1 MIFSIKC
8 TDNLATAASA
18 HKIHATVIDL
28 RLRARVKLG
37 LTAAL
42 LALSA
47 CDSRQAQALRALKSA
62 GIAAEAE
69 TLRQSIATLDHQTS
83 ALLLESGVCG
93 NSADTTGEHPLAQA
107 VKNDDAESLMM
118 LLNSG
123 ADPSAKSGEHGN
135 ILGIAAASGRID
147 LLDILLAAGADPNGA
162 MPDGEAVLIWAVRHA
177 HGDLIASIL
186 RCDLNPN
193 LKDLQGNPLLHV
205 AMSTGKRALVESLL
219 EIGADPT
226 ANDINGNT
234 VIHHAIDQKWHDMIP
249 RFVAKGVNPNA
260 RNRVGTSP
268 LSKALSLSD
277 VSLFKSLLEIGAD
290 PLLVSSDALGP
301 SVFELAF
308 DHTDGRFFEQLIDHV
323 RTPPGG
329 WEMWLGKTFE
339 QNDIGK
345 ARLLFSHGI
354 IFGKTF
360 DRAKLVESAARK
372 GMLDFAKL
380 FLDYGLPVGRAL
392 EDACRRGDHQTASL
406 LLASGASAN
415 ITRAPWI
422 HSPFSTALRSGHDQ
436 LASQLL
442 QHGADFDA
450 IMPEG
455 QRALHVAI
463 ARGCHRTVSTMIE
476 RGADPN
482 APFAL
487 PVSKEFLNLV
497 REGAMRWV
505 LLNDTGATPLMMAID
520 SGNIDTAKCLI
531 EAGANMNV
539 RTRRAWYW
547 PLTFASRRNDVAM
560 MRLVLGKDP
569 HREERHVE
577 IRLKEQ
583 IARVYDAMGTEIFST
598 KVSTGRKGYC
608 TPTGEF
614 VITNK
619 HRSWTS
625 TIYHSSMPFFQRLSS
640 SDFGL
645 HQGHLPGYPA
655 SHGCIRLPAS
665 NAAKL
670 FSMTS
675 EGDRVRI
682 VP

>member
-1 MIFSIKC
+1 MNWIGSSAFQKFG
-8 TDNLATAASA
+8 LAAGFFA
-18 HKIHATVIDL
+18 
-28 RLRARVKLG
+28 LG
-37 LTAAL
+37 
-42 LALSA
+42 A
-47 CDSRQAQALRALKSA
+47 CDSRQAQALRELKSS
-62 GIAAEAE
+62 GIE
-69 TLRQSIATLDHQTS
+69 TKDETMRQSIAARDHKTS
-83 ALLLESGVCG
+83 ALLLESGVSG
-93 NSADTTGEHPLAQA
+93 NSPNAFGELPLASA
-107 VKNDDAESLMM
+107 VKNHDADSMMM
-118 LLNSG
+118 LLNAG
-123 ADPSAKSGEHGN
+123 ADPSAKTGERGH
-135 ILGIAAASGRID
+135 ILGIAAAAGRFD
-147 LLDILLAAGADPNGA
+147 LLNTLLAAGADPNGT
-162 MPDGEAVLIWAVRHA
+162 MPDGKAVLIWAVEQGHQN
-177 HGDLIASIL
+177 LIADIL
-186 RCDLNPN
+186 RHEPNPN
-193 LKDLQGNPLLHV
+193 LKDPQGNPLLHV
-205 AMSTGKRALVESLL
+205 AISAGNRALVESLL
-219 EIGADPT
+219 EIGADPR
-226 ANDINGNT
+226 ADDSVGNT

-249 RFVAKGVNPNA
+249 RFVTKGANPNA
-260 RNRVGTSP
+260 RNREGASP
-268 LSKALSLSD
+268 LSKALSLGD
-277 VSLFKSLLEIGAD
+277 ADLFKSLLEIGAD
-290 PLLVSSDALGP
+290 PLLACSGTQGP
-301 SVFELAF
+301 SAFELAF
-308 DHTDGRFFEQLIDHV
+308 DQKDGRFFEQLIDHV
-323 RTPPGG
+323 PTPPGG
-329 WEMWLGKTFE
+329 WEAWLGKTFE
-339 QNDIGK
+339 QNDIDK

-354 IFGKTF
+354 RFGENF
-360 DRAKLVESAARK
+360 DRAKLVETAARM
-372 GMLDFAKL
+372 GMMDFVKL
-380 FLDYGLPVGRAL
+380 FLDYGFPAGRAL
-392 EDACRRGDHQTASL
+392 EEACRRGDHQTASL

-415 ITRAPWI
+415 TTRAP
-422 HSPFSTALRSGHDQ
+422 HLDTPLSMALRGGHDQ
-436 LASQLL
+436 LASQLV
-442 QHGADFDA
+442 QHGADHDA

-463 ARGCHRTVSTMIE
+463 ARGCNRTVRAIIGL
-476 RGADPN
+476 GADPN
-482 APFAL
+482 TPFTL

-520 SGNIDTAKCLI
+520 SGNIDTAQCLI
-531 EAGANMNV
+531 ESGANMNA

-547 PLTFASRRNDVAM
+547 PISFASRRKDVAM

-583 IARVYDAMGTEIFST
+583 VARVYDAMGTEIFST

-625 TIYHSSMPFFQRLSS
+625 TIYHSSMPYFQRLSG

>member
-1 MIFSIKC
+1 
-8 TDNLATAASA
+8 
-18 HKIHATVIDL
+18 VIDL
-28 RLRARVKLG
+28 RLRALEKFG
-37 LTAAL
+37 LTAAF
-42 LALSA
+42 LALGA
-47 CDSRQAQALRALKSA
+47 CDSRQAQALRELKSS
-62 GIAAEAE
+62 GIEAKDE
-69 TLRQSIATLDHQTS
+69 TLRQSIAARDHKTS

-93 NSADTTGEHPLAQA
+93 NFADASGEHPLAQS
-107 VKNDDAESLMM
+107 VKNQDADSMIM

-123 ADPSAKSGEHGN
+123 ADPSAKIGERGN
-135 ILGIAAASGRID
+135 ILGTAAACGHFD
-147 LLDILLAAGADPNGA
+147 LLNTLLAAGADPNGT
-162 MPDGEAVLIWAVRHA
+162 MPDGEAVLIWAVRHGHEA
-177 HGDLIASIL
+177 LISSIL
-186 RCDLNPN
+186 RSEPNPN

-205 AMSTGKRALVESLL
+205 TMTLGNRALVESLL
-219 EIGADPT
+219 EIGADPL
-226 ANDINGNT
+226 ANDSVGNT
-234 VIHHAIDQKWHDMIP
+234 TIHHAIDQKWHDMIP
-249 RFVAKGVNPNA
+249 RFVTKGANPNA
-260 RNRVGTSP
+260 RNREGASP
-268 LSKALSLSD
+268 LSKALSLGD
-277 VSLFKSLLEIGAD
+277 ADLFKSLLEIGTD
-290 PLLVSSDALGP
+290 PLLACSGTQGP
-301 SVFELAF
+301 SAFELAF
-308 DHTDGRFFEQLIDHV
+308 DLKDSRFFEQLIDHV
-323 RTPPGG
+323 PTPPGG
-329 WEMWLGKTFE
+329 WEKWLGKTFE

-354 IFGKTF
+354 RFGKNF

-372 GMLDFAKL
+372 GMMDFVKL
-380 FLDYGLPVGRAL
+380 FLDYGFPAGRAL

-415 ITRAPWI
+415 ITRTPCLDTPL
-422 HSPFSTALRSGHDQ
+422 SMALRGGHDQ
-436 LASQLL
+436 LASILL
-442 QHGADFDA
+442 QHGTDHDA
-450 IMPEG
+450 MMPEG
-455 QRALHVAI
+455 QRVLHVAI
-463 ARGCHRTVSTMIE
+463 ARGCNRTVRAIIGLGT
-476 RGADPN
+476 DPN
-482 APFAL
+482 TPFTL

-520 SGNIDTAKCLI
+520 SGNIDTAQCLI
-531 EAGANMNV
+531 EAGANMNA

-547 PLTFASRRNDVAM
+547 PISFASRRKDVAM

-583 IARVYDAMGTEIFST
+583 VARVYDAMGTEIFST
-598 KVSTGRKGYC
+598 KVSTGRRGYC

-625 TIYHSSMPFFQRLSS
+625 TIYHSSMPFFQRLSG

>member
-1 MIFSIKC
+1 M
-8 TDNLATAASA
+8 TAGT

-28 RLRARVKLG
+28 RLRALG
-37 LTAAL
+37 KFWLTTAL
-42 LALSA
+42 LALNA
-47 CDSRQAQALRALKSA
+47 CDSRQAQALRALNSA
-62 GIAAEAE
+62 GIAAEGE
-69 TLRQSIATLDHQTS
+69 TLRQSIAARDHQTS

-93 NSADTTGEHPLAQA
+93 NSADASGEHPLAQA
-107 VKNDDAESLMM
+107 VKNHDAESLMM

-123 ADPSAKSGEHGN
+123 ADPSAKSGERGN
-135 ILGIAAASGRID
+135 ILGVAAECDRFD
-147 LLDILLAAGADPNGA
+147 LLNTLLAAGADPNGA
-162 MPDGEAVLIWAVRHA
+162 MPDGKAVLIWAVEQGHQN
-177 HGDLIASIL
+177 LIADIL
-186 RCDLNPN
+186 RCDPNPN
-193 LKDLQGNPLLHV
+193 LKDPQGNPLLHV
-205 AMSTGKRALVESLL
+205 AMSTGNRALVESLL
-219 EIGADPT
+219 EIGAAPT
-226 ANDINGNT
+226 ANDITGNT

-249 RFVAKGVNPNA
+249 LFVAKGANPNA
-260 RNRVGTSP
+260 RNREGASP
-268 LSKALSLSD
+268 LSKALSIGD
-277 VSLFKSLLEIGAD
+277 ANLFKSLLEIGAD
-290 PLLVSSDALGP
+290 PLLACSAPQGP
-301 SVFELAF
+301 SAFELAF
-308 DHTDGRFFEQLIDHV
+308 HLKDGRFFEQLIDHV

-329 WEMWLGKTFE
+329 WEMWLGKAFE

-345 ARLLFSHGI
+345 ARLLFSYGI
-354 IFGKTF
+354 KFGKDF

-380 FLDYGLPVGRAL
+380 FLDYGFPVGRAL

-406 LLASGASAN
+406 LLAGGASAN
-415 ITRAPWI
+415 VTRTPWI
-422 HSPFSTALRSGHDQ
+422 HSPFSMALRGGHDL

-442 QHGADFDA
+442 QYGADFNA

-463 ARGCHRTVSTMIE
+463 ARGCNRTVRTIIE
-476 RGADPN
+476 LGADPN
-482 APFAL
+482 APFTL

-497 REGAMRWV
+497 REGPMRWV

-531 EAGANMNV
+531 EAGANMNA
-539 RTRRAWYW
+539 RTNRAWYW
-547 PLTFASRRNDVAM
+547 PLTFAARRNDVAM

-577 IRLKEQ
+577 ISLKEQ
-583 IARVYDAMGTEIFST
+583 VARVYDAMGTEIFST
-598 KVSTGRKGYC
+598 KVSTGRRGYC

-625 TIYHSSMPFFQRLSS
+625 TIYHSSMPFFQRLSG

-682 VP
+682 LP

>member
-1 MIFSIKC
+1 VNWIGSSAFQKFG
-8 TDNLATAASA
+8 LAAGFFA
-18 HKIHATVIDL
+18 
-28 RLRARVKLG
+28 LG
-37 LTAAL
+37 
-42 LALSA
+42 A
-47 CDSRQAQALRALKSA
+47 CDSRQAQALRELKSS
-62 GIAAEAE
+62 GIE
-69 TLRQSIATLDHQTS
+69 TKDETMRQSIAARDHKTS
-83 ALLLESGVCG
+83 ALLLESGVSG
-93 NSADTTGEHPLAQA
+93 NSPNAFGELPLASA
-107 VKNDDAESLMM
+107 VKNHDADSMMM
-118 LLNSG
+118 LLNAG
-123 ADPSAKSGEHGN
+123 ADPSAKTGERGH
-135 ILGIAAASGRID
+135 ILGIAAAAGRFD
-147 LLDILLAAGADPNGA
+147 LLNTLLAAGADPNGT
-162 MPDGEAVLIWAVRHA
+162 MPDGKAVLIWAVEQGHQN
-177 HGDLIASIL
+177 LIADIL
-186 RCDLNPN
+186 RHEPNPN
-193 LKDLQGNPLLHV
+193 LKDPQGNPLLHV
-205 AMSTGKRALVESLL
+205 AISAGNRALVESLL
-219 EIGADPT
+219 EIGADPR
-226 ANDINGNT
+226 ADDSVGNT

-249 RFVAKGVNPNA
+249 RFVTKGANPNA
-260 RNRVGTSP
+260 RNREGASP
-268 LSKALSLSD
+268 LSKALSLGD
-277 VSLFKSLLEIGAD
+277 ADLFKSLLEIGAD
-290 PLLVSSDALGP
+290 PLLACSGTQGP
-301 SVFELAF
+301 SAFELAF
-308 DHTDGRFFEQLIDHV
+308 DQKDGRFFEQLIDHV
-323 RTPPGG
+323 PTPPGG
-329 WEMWLGKTFE
+329 WEAWLGKTFE
-339 QNDIGK
+339 QNDIDK

-354 IFGKTF
+354 RFGENF
-360 DRAKLVESAARK
+360 DRAKLVETAARM
-372 GMLDFAKL
+372 GMMDFVKL
-380 FLDYGLPVGRAL
+380 FLDYGFPAGRAL
-392 EDACRRGDHQTASL
+392 EEACRRGDHQTASL

-415 ITRAPWI
+415 TTRAP
-422 HSPFSTALRSGHDQ
+422 HLDTPLSMALRGGHDQ
-436 LASQLL
+436 LASQLV
-442 QHGADFDA
+442 QHGADHDA

-463 ARGCHRTVSTMIE
+463 ARGCNRTVRAIIGL
-476 RGADPN
+476 GADPN
-482 APFAL
+482 TPFTL

-520 SGNIDTAKCLI
+520 SGNIDTAQCLI
-531 EAGANMNV
+531 ESGANMNA

-547 PLTFASRRNDVAM
+547 PISFASRRKDVAM

-583 IARVYDAMGTEIFST
+583 VARVYDAMGTEIFST

-625 TIYHSSMPFFQRLSS
+625 TIYHSSMPYFQRLSG

>member
-1 MIFSIKC
+1 
-8 TDNLATAASA
+8 
-18 HKIHATVIDL
+18 VIDL
-28 RLRARVKLG
+28 RLRALEKFG
-37 LTAAL
+37 LTAAF
-42 LALSA
+42 LALGA
-47 CDSRQAQALRALKSA
+47 CDSRQAQALRELKSA
-62 GIAAEAE
+62 GIEAKDE
-69 TLRQSIATLDHQTS
+69 TLRQSIAARDHKTS

-93 NSADTTGEHPLAQA
+93 NSADASGEHPLAQS
-107 VKNDDAESLMM
+107 VKNQDADSMIM

-123 ADPSAKSGEHGN
+123 ADPSAKIGERGN
-135 ILGIAAASGRID
+135 ILGIAAAAGRFD
-147 LLDILLAAGADPNGA
+147 LLNTLLAAGADPNGT
-162 MPDGEAVLIWAVRHA
+162 MPDGEAVLIWAVRHGHEA
-177 HGDLIASIL
+177 IIASIL
-186 RCDLNPN
+186 RSEPNPN

-205 AMSTGKRALVESLL
+205 AMSAGKRALVETLL
-219 EIGADPT
+219 EIAADPL
-226 ANDINGNT
+226 ANDSVGNT
-234 VIHHAIDQKWHDMIP
+234 TIHHAIDQKWHDMIP
-249 RFVAKGVNPNA
+249 RFVAKGANPNA
-260 RNRVGTSP
+260 RNREGASP
-268 LSKALSLSD
+268 LSKALSLGD
-277 VSLFKSLLEIGAD
+277 ADLFKSLLEIGAD
-290 PLLVSSDALGP
+290 PLLACLGTQGP
-301 SVFELAF
+301 SAFELAF
-308 DHTDGRFFEQLIDHV
+308 DQKDSRFFEQLIDHV
-323 RTPPGG
+323 PTPPGG
-329 WEMWLGKTFE
+329 WETWLGKTFE

-354 IFGKTF
+354 RFGKNF
-360 DRAKLVESAARK
+360 DRAKLVETAARM
-372 GMLDFAKL
+372 GMLDFVKL
-380 FLDYGLPVGRAL
+380 FLDYGFPAGRAL

-415 ITRAPWI
+415 ATRAP
-422 HSPFSTALRSGHDQ
+422 HLDTPLSMALRGGHDQ
-436 LASQLL
+436 LASQLV
-442 QHGADFDA
+442 QHGADYDA

-455 QRALHVAI
+455 QRVLHVAI
-463 ARGCHRTVSTMIE
+463 ARGCNHTVRTIIGL
-476 RGADPN
+476 GADPN
-482 APFAL
+482 TPFTL

-520 SGNIDTAKCLI
+520 SGNIDTAQCLI
-531 EAGANMNV
+531 EAGANMNA

-547 PLTFASRRNDVAM
+547 PISFASRRKDVAM

-583 IARVYDAMGTEIFST
+583 VARVYDAMGTEIFST

-625 TIYHSSMPFFQRLSS
+625 TIYHSSMPFFQRLSG